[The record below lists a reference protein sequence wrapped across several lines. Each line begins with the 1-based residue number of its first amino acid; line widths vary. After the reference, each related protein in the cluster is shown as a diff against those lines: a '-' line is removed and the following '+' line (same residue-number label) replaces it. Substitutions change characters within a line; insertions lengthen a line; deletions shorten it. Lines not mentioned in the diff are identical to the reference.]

1 MLHEMYSANTI
12 DLAYISASPVCW
24 GIDPAISDEMLN
36 RNTFNLSS
44 SAQTIV
50 DSYFFIEGNR

>member
-12 DLAYISASPVCW
+12 DLAYISASPVYW
-24 GIDPAISDEMLN
+24 GSDPAISDEMLN
-36 RNTFNLSS
+36 RNTFNLNSS
-44 SAQTIV
+44 TQTIV